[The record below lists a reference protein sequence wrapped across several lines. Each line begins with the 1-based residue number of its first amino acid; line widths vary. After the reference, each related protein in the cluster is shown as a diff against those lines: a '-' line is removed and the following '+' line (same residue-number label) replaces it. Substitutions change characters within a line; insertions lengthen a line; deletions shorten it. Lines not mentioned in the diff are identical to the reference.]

1 MSRLSID
8 LTGDQHQR
16 IKALAAIQGKS
27 IKEYIIEK
35 VFPEQPDNDEQKA
48 WEELQ
53 SLLSSRLSDP
63 KQMKASGKTVE
74 QITEAALERLG
85 KA

>member
-8 LTGDQHQR
+8 LTIDQHQR

-27 IKEYIIEK
+27 IKDYIIEK
-35 VFPEQPDNDEQKA
+35 VFPEQNNSDEQKA

-53 SLLSSRLSDP
+53 SLLADRLSNTD
-63 KQMKASGKTVE
+63 QMTATGKTVE
-74 QITEAALERLG
+74 QVTEEVLERLG
-85 KA
+85 KS

>member
-8 LTGDQHQR
+8 LTIDQHQR

-27 IKEYIIEK
+27 IKDYIIEK
-35 VFPEQPDNDEQKA
+35 VFPEQNNSDEQKA

-53 SLLSSRLSDP
+53 SLLADRLSNTD
-63 KQMKASGKTVE
+63 QMTATGKTVE
-74 QITEAALERLG
+74 QVTEEVLERL
-85 KA
+85 